1 MFLQLSTIIFLNH
14 FLLELLEQLYFVH
27 VNFIWSRINHIMND
41 IFKNPHDTC
50 KSFLF
55 YNTEKKYQKKNL

>member
-1 MFLQLSTIIFLNH
+1 
-14 FLLELLEQLYFVH
+14 
-27 VNFIWSRINHIMND
+27 MND

-55 YNTEKKYQKKNL
+55 YNTEKKYQKKNLWSDIINCSPTVTEKCTSKAYDI